1 MLQTMGREED
11 RYLSTNDI
19 ENFPCA
25 DLRKID
31 QLWVKYSKGKFGFS
45 VQKKIYQSLGGTK
58 EYDRKVLETF
68 GDKVGWRKGGEWL
81 MWEELTF
88 RLDHYEGHLPLRL
101 DSPGDWIYFSLPRHN
116 IYSSLAQRLVDC
128 NI

>member
-1 MLQTMGREED
+1 MGREED
-11 RYLSTNDI
+11 GYLSINDI

-58 EYDRKVLETF
+58 EYDRKVWVTF
-68 GDKVGWRKGGEWL
+68 CDKVGWRKVGKWL
-81 MWEELTF
+81 EYKDLFMYLE
-88 RLDHYEGHLPLRL
+88 HYEGHLPRSVNIRTFVGTKINVVRKHL
-101 DSPGDWIYFSLPRHN
+101 PSLLSRRD
-116 IYSSLAQRLVDC
+116 L
-128 NI
+128 